1 MGLGCWQSK
10 PKEVYNAVLVA
21 IKAGY
26 RHIDTAAVYRNEKE
40 VGQAIKD
47 SGIPREQIFVT
58 TKLWNNSHR
67 PDLVE
72 QALETSLQNLQLDYV
87 DLYLMHWHVAFKSG
101 KSMMPKTEE
110 GNIAIDKSIDYVD
123 TYAAMEKLVESG
135 KARSIGVSN
144 FTIERVQR
152 LLQNCKIPPAVNQ
165 IELHPF
171 LSQHDMLKFC
181 QKNGV
186 HVTAYSPLGS
196 TDSPVMQDPFI
207 LDLAKK
213 YSASPAQ
220 ILLAWGMRRGC
231 SVIPKSVTPSRIVS
245 NFEKIQLS
253 DQDFEAIQQM
263 TYKMKPKR
271 LLDPSPFWGVDIYGS
286 SSTESKL

>member
-1 MGLGCWQSK
+1 MICNSTQISFFI
-10 PKEVYNAVLVA
+10 V
-21 IKAGY
+21 
-26 RHIDTAAVYRNEKE
+26 DRNEKE

-47 SGIPREQIFVT
+47 SGIPRDQIFVT

-101 KSMMPKTEE
+101 KSMMPKNEE
-110 GNIAIDKSIDYVD
+110 GNIAVDKSIDYLD
-123 TYAAMEKLVESG
+123 TYAAMEKLIESG
-135 KARSIGVSN
+135 KTRSIGVSN
-144 FTIERVQR
+144 FTAERVQR
-152 LLQNCKIPPAVNQ
+152 LLQNSKIPPAVNQ

-171 LSQHDMLKFC
+171 LSQHETVQFC

-196 TDSPVMQDPFI
+196 TDSPLMEDRLI

-213 YSASPAQ
+213 YNASPAQ
-220 ILLAWGMRRGC
+220 ILLAWGMKRGC

-245 NFEKIQLS
+245 NFEKIQLD

-263 TYKMKPKR
+263 TYKIEPR
-271 LLDPSPFWGVDIYGS
+271 RIVDPSPFWGVDIYGS
-286 SSTESKL
+286 NKSKL